1 MNKSARFT
9 LWAALPVAAALVA
22 GCAAVGPDYQ
32 RPEAPT
38 PAQWRTVHEGVE
50 KSVDTQWWH
59 QFHDAELDALVHA
72 ALEHN
77 KDLLVAAH
85 RVEEYRA
92 RYQIFASAT
101 YPSVYL
107 GGTTAR
113 ERLSQDRHVPLQPNV
128 SPTDNEIELGLKASW
143 ELDLWGRVRRSKEA
157 ALAQLLQSEEQ
168 QRAVLLTVVADT
180 ASGYIRLLELDREL
194 QLLKDTLRSRSD
206 TVRLYES
213 KYKQGGISMLPL
225 AQARAAYDEIASL
238 IPQKEEQ
245 IGLLENALSLLAGRT
260 PGPVRRGSTLETLAQ
275 PTVPQTL
282 PSSLLQQRPDVR
294 AAEQALISANAAIG
308 VAKAE
313 YYPKITLTGVLGFAS
328 DDLYTL
334 TARTAQFGS
343 IGGNLVFPLF
353 DAGRIE
359 GTVKQAEAV
368 DKQALEQY
376 LKTALVAFR
385 EADDA
390 MLTYRKAHER
400 LDVQNGRVKAEI
412 EYSALA
418 HKRYE
423 GGGANYLEV
432 LDAERSLYA
441 AQAAQTQAQGDVNA
455 ALVALYRTMGGGWVN
470 DASLLSAAVQP
481 EPKPSTALQPAAG
494 AGAKS

>member
-1 MNKSARFT
+1 
-9 LWAALPVAAALVA
+9 
-22 GCAAVGPDYQ
+22 
-32 RPEAPT
+32 
-38 PAQWRTVHEGVE
+38 
-50 KSVDTQWWH
+50 
-59 QFHDAELDALVHA
+59 
-72 ALEHN
+72 
-77 KDLLVAAH
+77 
-85 RVEEYRA
+85 
-92 RYQIFASAT
+92 
-101 YPSVYL
+101 
-107 GGTTAR
+107 
-113 ERLSQDRHVPLQPNV
+113 
-128 SPTDNEIELGLKASW
+128 
-143 ELDLWGRVRRSKEA
+143 
-157 ALAQLLQSEEQ
+157 
-168 QRAVLLTVVADT
+168 
-180 ASGYIRLLELDREL
+180 
-194 QLLKDTLRSRSD
+194 
-206 TVRLYES
+206 
-213 KYKQGGISMLPL
+213 
-225 AQARAAYDEIASL
+225 
-238 IPQKEEQ
+238 
-245 IGLLENALSLLAGRT
+245 
-260 PGPVRRGSTLETLAQ
+260 
-275 PTVPQTL
+275 
-282 PSSLLQQRPDVR
+282 
-294 AAEQALISANAAIG
+294 
-308 VAKAE
+308 
-313 YYPKITLTGVLGFAS
+313 
-328 DDLYTL
+328 
-334 TARTAQFGS
+334 
-343 IGGNLVFPLF
+343 VFPLF

-470 DASLLSAAVQP
+470 DASLLPAAVQP